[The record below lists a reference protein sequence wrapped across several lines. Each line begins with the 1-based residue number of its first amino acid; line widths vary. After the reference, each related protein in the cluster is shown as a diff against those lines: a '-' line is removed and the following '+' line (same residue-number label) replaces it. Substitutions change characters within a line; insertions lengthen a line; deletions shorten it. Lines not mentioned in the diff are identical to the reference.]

1 MTLYNSLNVK
11 LSNSQLNKLKSSI
24 KNETD
29 VVLRIS
35 PSMVGNSND
44 NTNFP
49 HGLLLTNRQVANI
62 RKAFAKNTSTD
73 IKLSKTLLS
82 KMIQSG
88 GYLGRL
94 LGPLLKTGLPLIKNV
109 IKPLA
114 KSVLITLGLTATAS
128 AVDAGIHKKILGS
141 GHNNTIL
148 IISNDEMDD
157 ILKIV
162 KSLEDSGLL
171 LKGVSETIQHEAKEQ
186 RGGFL
191 SMLLGTLGASLLGD
205 ILSKGLSGKGVI
217 RAGEGTIRA
226 VYRSKRPSFKKILT
240 FPPHPLTNFEYKNII
255 KMNQDL
261 MEFLVEII
269 CLIII

>member
-1 MTLYNSLNVK
+1 MTQYNSLNVK
-11 LSNSQLNKLKSSI
+11 LSNSQLSKLKSAI
-24 KNETD
+24 KKEND

-35 PSMVGNSND
+35 SNMVGNSND

-49 HGLLLTNRQVANI
+49 HELLLTNRQVENI
-62 RKAFAKNTSTD
+62 RKTFANHLSTD
-73 IKLSKTLLS
+73 IKLSKTQLS

-88 GYLGRL
+88 RFLGRL
-94 LGPLLKTGLPLIKNV
+94 SFPLLKTGLPLMKSV

-114 KSVLITLGLTATAS
+114 KSALIPLGLTAATSEA
-128 AVDAGIHKKILGS
+128 DAGIHKKVLGS

-148 IISNDEMDD
+148 IISNNEMDD

-162 KSLEDSGLL
+162 KSLENSGVL

-205 ILSKGLSGKGVI
+205 VLSKGLSGRGVI
-217 RAGEGTIRA
+217 RAGEGAIKA
-226 VYRSKRPSFKKILT
+226 GYVSKRSSLKK
-240 FPPHPLTNFEYKNII
+240 F
-255 KMNQDL
+255 
-261 MEFLVEII
+261 
-269 CLIII
+269 